1 MNHRLDRALRVVQE
15 VNAAALINALVN
27 CCEEV
32 LRRPIP
38 ISLPRTVDIAL
49 TKACNLRCVQ
59 CISYGSAKDSRW
71 LPFDLYERIAATLFH
86 TSLKVEFCS
95 GGEPFLY
102 ARIRDALAIAR
113 RSRNITDV
121 TSNGMLI
128 GEDVAQWLVEDQ
140 TLNDLRISFDG
151 ARKETLE
158 RIRRGAL
165 YEKILRNIKY
175 LTSLRDGNGA
185 RYPRL
190 SLRFSI
196 MKSNAEELPELFEL
210 CDKHGFERV
219 QVQYLIVA
227 NTVDLQ
233 ESMYFHRQL
242 CEDLF
247 GKAKDLAG
255 KFGVELE
262 LPPLMSPEKQTRRC
276 LHPWQAMRIDTD
288 GSIRFCGRSWRQRI
302 GFWDEG
308 WESVWRGQT
317 LKMIRSTVDSDTPYF
332 PYCSYCS
339 SRRGFD
345 QEGSMA
351 VDPGS
356 DVYVIPGMEDLQVPF
371 NLRTE
376 ESAYA
381 FKQVKSDRS
390 AG

>member
-1 MNHRLDRALRVVQE
+1 MNHKLERALTVLQRA
-15 VNAAALINALVN
+15 NAKALINALVN
-27 CCEEV
+27 CCEEA
-32 LRRPIP
+32 LRRPVP
-38 ISLPRTVDIAL
+38 ISFPRTVDIAL

-71 LPFDLYERIAATLFH
+71 LPFDLYERIAAALFH

-102 ARIRDALAIAR
+102 ARIRDALSIAR
-113 RSRNITDV
+113 KSRNVTDV

-128 GEDVAQWLVEDQ
+128 DENIAHWLLEDQ

-158 RIRRGAL
+158 RIRRGAR
-165 YEKILRNIKY
+165 YETILRNIKY
-175 LTSLRDGNGA
+175 LSSLRDRDGLK
-185 RYPRL
+185 YPRL

-196 MKSNAEELPELFEL
+196 MRSNAEELLELFEL

-227 NTVDLQ
+227 NTMDLQ

-247 GKAKDLAG
+247 DRARAMALKY
-255 KFGVELE
+255 GVEVE
-262 LPPLMSPEKQTRRC
+262 LPPLMSAEKQTRRC

-288 GSIRFCGRSWRQRI
+288 GSIRFCGRSWRQRV

-308 WESVWRGQT
+308 WESVWRGQS
-317 LKMIRSTVDSDTPYF
+317 LREIRRTVDSNDPYF
-332 PYCSYCS
+332 PYCAYCS

-345 QEGSMA
+345 REGSMA

-356 DVYVIPGMEDLQVPF
+356 EVYVIPGLEDLQVPF
-371 NLRTE
+371 NMRTE
-376 ESAYA
+376 ESSSA
-381 FKQVKSDRS
+381 FKQVRS
-390 AG
+390 ERVVG